1 MTKHEF
7 HNTLRKLFN
16 IEWSQLS
23 FLTESQKDNFF
34 ENPPRFFIAADDETA
49 DQIWALLFPKP
60 PVAGGQVVRFP
71 GGQPYETRDVEEG
84 TETPNDARR
93 RVGLKPLSPLDFER
107 DRDWVTEP
115 WGARAVPHPAGGP
128 LRPVL
133 WRHAAA

>member
-49 DQIWALLFPKP
+49 DKIWALLYPKP

-71 GGQPYETRDVEEG
+71 GGQPYETR
-84 TETPNDARR
+84 A
-93 RVGLKPLSPLDFER
+93 PLDFEYDTGR
-107 DRDWVTEP
+107 PFPPLKFAEKTAADAPP
-115 WGARAVPHPAGGP
+115 WARAA
-128 LRPVL
+128 
-133 WRHAAA
+133 